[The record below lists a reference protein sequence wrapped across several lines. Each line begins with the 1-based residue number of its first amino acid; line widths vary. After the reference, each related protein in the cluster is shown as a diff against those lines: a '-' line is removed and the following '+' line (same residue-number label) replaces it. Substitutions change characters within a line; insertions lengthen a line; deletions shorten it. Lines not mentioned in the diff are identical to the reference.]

1 MRYLTWW
8 PLIAWRCSAPC
19 HQIPPDWRMYNK
31 WQPTAITLWCS
42 SVIYQQHHNVMISA
56 CHQPVNGVG
65 VYTVV
70 ARWSSWP
77 CPLVSLHVWHRVLS
91 FARFFRRAAPG
102 SAGWMP
108 EATSC
113 GRNWSFALIFSRE
126 MSPSAGAPGAASR
139 RGWFYWQPAVTPV
152 MAWETSRGAP
162 FRTEMGTFLF
172 WAVHGG
178 MSDRYIVGF
187 ARLVYC
193 YYCLTDLSKLFC
205 GTYNI
210 DICMTIWH
218 LLLTVFCPDKV
229 KMMYQQHDVLM
240 ETVKMHCQKMYMMWN
255 KVLWKKKKKKKTVA
269 GSTAATSNLHRHLQ
283 VCIGITIN
291 HQGMVLICTGKTGS
305 SGNSLSPVLWTKPLP
320 EPMLSYC
327 KLEPEE
333 TSVKY

>member
-77 CPLVSLHVWHRVLS
+77 WPLVSLHVWHRVLS

-113 GRNWSFALIFSRE
+113 GRNWTFALIFSRE

-172 WAVHGG
+172 WAVHWG

-255 KVLWKKKKKKKTVA
+255 KVLWKKKKKKKISSSLFHHSHNVTVW
-269 GSTAATSNLHRHLQ
+269 GYYVKTLVGNNNDKNMTSHNM
-283 VCIGITIN
+283 G
-291 HQGMVLICTGKTGS
+291 
-305 SGNSLSPVLWTKPLP
+305 
-320 EPMLSYC
+320 
-327 KLEPEE
+327 
-333 TSVKY
+333 

>member
-1 MRYLTWW
+1 MRHLTWW

-19 HQIPPDWRMYNK
+19 HQRPPEWRIYNK
-31 WQPTAITLWCS
+31 WQPTAITLWYS

-56 CHQPVNGVG
+56 CHQSVNGIG
-65 VYTVV
+65 VYTAV
-70 ARWSSWP
+70 ARCISRLLP
-77 CPLVSLHVWHRVLS
+77 PVSLHVWHSVLS
-91 FARFFRRAAPG
+91 FAQFIRRAAPG

-113 GRNWSFALIFSRE
+113 GRNWPFALIFSRE
-126 MSPSAGAPGAASR
+126 MSPSAGAPGASSR
-139 RGWFYWQPAVTPV
+139 RGWFVLTTSGGPGDGGA
-152 MAWETSRGAP
+152 MSRGAP
-162 FRTEMGTFLF
+162 FRTETGTFLF
-172 WAVHGG
+172 WAVHWG

-240 ETVKMHCQKMYMMWN
+240 ETIKMHCQKTYMMCN
-255 KVLWKKKKKKKTVA
+255 KVLWKK
-269 GSTAATSNLHRHLQ
+269 SN
-283 VCIGITIN
+283 
-291 HQGMVLICTGKTGS
+291 VLKNMAILS
-305 SGNSLSPVLWTKPLP
+305 SASLNRSGVISVIHWSWNASRLALLKFHFGT
-320 EPMLSYC
+320 LSG
-327 KLEPEE
+327 
-333 TSVKY
+333 TR

>member
-1 MRYLTWW
+1 MRHLTWW
-8 PLIAWRCSAPC
+8 PLIAWRCSAPW
-19 HQIPPDWRMYNK
+19 HQRPPDWRIYNK

-42 SVIYQQHHNVMISA
+42 SVIYQQHHNVMIPA
-56 CHQPVNGVG
+56 CHQPVNGIG
-65 VYTVV
+65 VYTAV

-77 CPLVSLHVWHRVLS
+77 WPPASLREWHRVLS
-91 FARFFRRAAPG
+91 FARFLRRAAP
-102 SAGWMP
+102 GWMP

-113 GRNWSFALIFSRE
+113 WRDWPFAPIFTRD

-139 RGWFYWQPAVTPV
+139 RGWFVLTTSGDGGA
-152 MAWETSRGAP
+152 TSRGAP
-162 FRTEMGTFLF
+162 FRTETGTFLF
-172 WAVHGG
+172 WAVHWG

-240 ETVKMHCQKMYMMWN
+240 ETVKMHCQKIYMMWWN
-255 KVLWKKKKKKKTVA
+255 KVLWKKKNKKNMT
-269 GSTAATSNLHRHLQ
+269 L
-283 VCIGITIN
+283 TIA
-291 HQGMVLICTGKTGS
+291 
-305 SGNSLSPVLWTKPLP
+305 
-320 EPMLSYC
+320 E
-327 KLEPEE
+327 
-333 TSVKY
+333 